1 MSLTLRHTTKSI
13 VLMSVAG
20 YLQIKESWKSI
31 IKKEQGFVE
40 KKEFV
45 TVVLR

>member
-1 MSLTLRHTTKSI
+1 MNLTLRHTIKST
-13 VLMSVAG
+13 VLMSVVE

-45 TVVLR
+45 VVVLR

>member
-1 MSLTLRHTTKSI
+1 MNLTLRHTIKST
-13 VLMSVAG
+13 VLMSVVE

-45 TVVLR
+45 VAVLR